1 MKGSGDGYDILVVG
15 GGHAGCEAALA
26 AARMGASTLLITQNI
41 FTLAQMSCNPAIGG
55 LAKGHLVKEIDALG
69 GAMGVVA
76 DETALQFRMLNR
88 SKGPA
93 VWSPRTQN
101 DRNHYPLRMRRLLE
115 EQENLSLRQQ
125 SVTALLIEKDEIRGV
140 MTEAGHSVRAGAVI
154 LCAGTFLNG
163 LIHIG
168 LNHFPGGRSGEPAA
182 GGIAEQLAHYGLHSG
197 RLKTGT
203 PPRLDGRSVDLQ
215 RMEEQPGDA
224 EIIPFSFRHQN
235 LKMDQLSCYLTRTG
249 ASTHDILRSGLD
261 RSPLYQGVIK
271 SIGPRY
277 CPSIEDKIHRF
288 ADKESHQLFLEPE
301 GRESHEYY
309 LNGFATSLPE
319 DIQIAAVRSVPGLE
333 RAHLTRLGY
342 AIEYDYFHPTQLKAN
357 LETKSVQGLF
367 FAGQINGTSGYEEAA
382 AQGLMAGINAVL
394 ARRGQE
400 PFILPRQESYIGVLI
415 DDLTT
420 KELSEPYRMFT
431 SLAENRLH
439 LRQDNADLRLMEY
452 GRRLGLI
459 DDAAFTALE
468 RLREAVQAA
477 RVRLEKVNPDPE
489 RINPLLI
496 RAGKAPLL
504 HRESA
509 ARLLK
514 RPELRLADLAGCG
527 EDPLLVEEL
536 DPFWRRVGEQV
547 EIEIKY
553 AGFLQRQQEHIRRM
567 AGLEETLIPEE
578 IDYEAVPSLSRES
591 REKLA
596 RIRPR
601 TLGQASRI
609 LGVGP
614 EDVAVIMIHLARL
627 RRSRSV
633 PRGTHLRQEEN
644 GPGE

>member
-1 MKGSGDGYDILVVG
+1 MKHNSGEYDVLVVG

-26 AARMGASTLLITQNI
+26 AARMGAATLLITQNI
-41 FTLAQMSCNPAIGG
+41 FSIAQMSCNPAIGG

-69 GAMGVVA
+69 GAMGMVA

-101 DRNHYPLRMRRLLE
+101 DRSRYPLHMRRLLE
-115 EQENLSLRQQ
+115 QQDHLSLRQQ

-140 MTEAGHSVRAGAVI
+140 MTEAGHPVRAKAVI

-182 GGIAEQLAHYGLHSG
+182 AGLAEQLAHYGLRSG

-203 PPRLDGRSVDLQ
+203 PPRIDGRSVDFR
-215 RMEEQPGDA
+215 RMEEQLGDA
-224 EIIPFSFRHQN
+224 EIVPFSFRHPHLN
-235 LKMDQLSCYLTRTG
+235 IEQLSCYLTRTS
-249 ASTHDILRSGLD
+249 ARTHEILRSGLD

-271 SIGPRY
+271 GIGPRY

-301 GRESHEYY
+301 GRESMEYY

-319 DIQIAAVRSVPGLE
+319 DIQIAAVHSVPGLE

-342 AIEYDYFHPTQLKAN
+342 AIEYDYFYPTQLRPN
-357 LETKSVQGLF
+357 LETRAVHRLF

-382 AQGLMAGINAVL
+382 AQGLMAGINGVL
-394 ARRGQE
+394 ALRGQE

-415 DDLTT
+415 DDLVT

-452 GRRLGLI
+452 GHRLGLV
-459 DDAAFTALE
+459 DEHSFAALE
-468 RLREAVQAA
+468 RLRGAVQSA
-477 RVRLEKVNPDPE
+477 RLRLEKMSPDPE
-489 RINPLLI
+489 RINPLLL
-496 RAGKAPLL
+496 RAGKSPLL
-504 HRESA
+504 QRESA

-514 RPELRLADLAGCG
+514 RPELRLADLAGSG
-527 EDPLLVEEL
+527 EEPLFAEKL
-536 DPFWRRVGEQV
+536 DPFWRRVAEQV

-553 AGFLQRQQEHIRRM
+553 AGFLQRQQDHIRRM
-567 AGLEETLIPEE
+567 AGLEESLIPEE
-578 IDYEAVPSLSRES
+578 IDYETVPSLSRES
-591 REKLA
+591 REKLT

-627 RRSRSV
+627 RRSRPV
-633 PRGTHLRQEEN
+633 PRGTHPLREEN
-644 GPGE
+644 GAGE

>member
-1 MKGSGDGYDILVVG
+1 VKGSGDGYDILVVG

-125 SVTALLIEKDEIRGV
+125 SVTALIIEKDEIRGV

-182 GGIAEQLAHYGLHSG
+182 GGIAEQLAHHGLHSG

-224 EIIPFSFRHQN
+224 EIIPFSFRHQH
-235 LKMDQLSCYLTRTG
+235 LKMDQLSCYLTRTS

-271 SIGPRY
+271 GIGPRY

-357 LETKSVQGLF
+357 LETKSVKGLF

-394 ARRGQE
+394 DLRGQE

-514 RPELRLADLAGCG
+514 RPELRLADLAGSG
-527 EDPLLVEEL
+527 EDPLFIEEL

-578 IDYEAVPSLSRES
+578 IDYEAIPSLSRES